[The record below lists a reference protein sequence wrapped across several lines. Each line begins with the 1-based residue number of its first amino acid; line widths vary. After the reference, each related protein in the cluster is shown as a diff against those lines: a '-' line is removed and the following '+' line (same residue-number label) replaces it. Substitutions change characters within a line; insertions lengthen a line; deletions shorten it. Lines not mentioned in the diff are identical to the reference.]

1 MPKDTRK
8 TDGYF
13 NIVSSEDNNPL
24 LIKELAGIWFAYIE
38 KIMRLSSYARYHS
51 HVVKYILPYIGDMAA
66 GSFNRI
72 RCHQYLVS

>member
-38 KIMRLSSYARYHS
+38 KIMRPS
-51 HVVKYILPYIGDMAA
+51 
-66 GSFNRI
+66 
-72 RCHQYLVS
+72 